1 MVLFEVNY
9 FSNSLGININLNVII
24 PQRKTNQIDDKDYD
38 NYNKD
43 GYPVIYL
50 LHGLGNDES
59 IWMRRTSIER
69 YASKYGFAV
78 VMPTTQLGGYIDNA
92 YGAKYW
98 TFISE
103 ELPSFC
109 KEYFSN
115 LSVKKEDTF
124 VAGASMGGYGAF
136 KLALSRP
143 ERFKAAASL
152 SGPLDIINE
161 SNLERFKSKR
171 PFWEGIFGKIEDI
184 GGSKNDL
191 VYLVDLI
198 LQNNDIKIEEIPK
211 LYSWCGTED
220 FLYNCN
226 LEFEEKIKNL
236 GMKLEA
242 NYSKGDHN
250 WSSWDR
256 EIKNVLK
263 WFSQLRNK

>member
-9 FSNSLGININLNVII
+9 FSNSLGINTNLNVII

-38 NYNKD
+38 NYNRN

-103 ELPSFC
+103 ELPIFC

-115 LSVKKEDTF
+115 LSDKKEDTF

-136 KLALSRP
+136 KLALSTP
-143 ERFKAAASL
+143 ERFKAAAAL
-152 SGPLDIINE
+152 SGPLDIISD

-191 VYLVDLI
+191 LYLVDLI
-198 LQNNDIKIEEIPK
+198 LKNNHIKIEEIPK

-226 LEFEEKIKNL
+226 LEFEEKINNL

-242 NYSKGDHN
+242 NYSKGNHN

-263 WFSQLRNK
+263 WFSELRNK

>member
-9 FSNSLGININLNVII
+9 FSNALGINTNLNVII
-24 PQRKTNQIDDKDYD
+24 PQRKTNQIDDKDYE
-38 NYNKD
+38 NYNRD
-43 GYPVIYL
+43 RYPVIYL

-78 VMPTTQLGGYIDNA
+78 VMPTTQLGGYRDNI
-92 YGAKYW
+92 YGPKYW

-109 KEYFSN
+109 KEYFANISD
-115 LSVKKEDTF
+115 KKEDTF

-152 SGPLDIINE
+152 SGPLDIMNE
-161 SNLERFKSKR
+161 SNIERFKSKR
-171 PFWEGIFGKIEDI
+171 PFWEGIFGKIEDL
-184 GGSKNDL
+184 GESQNDL
-191 VYLVDLI
+191 VYLADLI
-198 LQNNDIKIEEIPK
+198 LQNSEIKREEIPK

-226 LEFEEKIKNL
+226 LEFKEKIKAL
-236 GMKLEA
+236 RIELDA
-242 NYSKGDHN
+242 NYSKGEHN
-250 WSSWDR
+250 WTSWDK
-256 EIKNVLK
+256 EIQNVLK
-263 WFSQLRNK
+263 FFNELRN